1 MKTDI
6 QSIPLREGGHEA
18 ERRRA
23 VMRRQLETIFGAVVT
38 ALETGRANAC
48 VDERRPD
55 RDPPPASGHGPAT
68 RPATA

>member
-6 QSIPLREGGHEA
+6 QSIPLREGGREA

-23 VMRRQLETIFGAVVT
+23 AMRRQLETIFGAVVT
-38 ALETGRANAC
+38 ALETGRADAC
-48 VDERRPD
+48 IDERRPD
-55 RDPPPASGHGPAT
+55 RDPPPSLGRGPAA